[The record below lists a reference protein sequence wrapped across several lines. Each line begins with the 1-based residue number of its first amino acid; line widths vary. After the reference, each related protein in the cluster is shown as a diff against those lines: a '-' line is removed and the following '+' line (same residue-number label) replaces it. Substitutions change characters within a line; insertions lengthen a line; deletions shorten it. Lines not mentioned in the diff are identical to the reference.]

1 MDKTKGDLATNFLAA
16 WVGTSFVAFIFAL
29 FLLFQIS
36 LTKVNQ
42 PVSTSYRLYQ
52 SIPTSQTSVSA
63 EIQRTDARAKIVE
76 DFFKGHSSPLNSHSQ
91 LFIEVA
97 DKYQL
102 DWRLLPAISMQES
115 NGGKKIP
122 THSFNPFGYGIYGGK
137 VIKFTSFEEAIE
149 KVGLALRTDYLDQG
163 LTSPN
168 SIMAKYTPPALEK
181 GGGWAKGVTHFM
193 EELQ

>member
-1 MDKTKGDLATNFLAA
+1 MDKVKGDLATNFLAA

-29 FLLFQIS
+29 ILLFQIS
-36 LTKVNQ
+36 LTRVNQ
-42 PVSTSYRLYQ
+42 LTSTSYRLYQ
-52 SIPTSQTSVSA
+52 ALPNSQTEVSDS
-63 EIQRTDARAKIVE
+63 IQRTDARAKIVE

-91 LFIEVA
+91 LFIMVA

-115 NGGKKIP
+115 NGGKRIP
-122 THSFNPFGYGIYGGK
+122 AHSFNPFGYGIYGGK

-163 LTSPN
+163 LTIPN
-168 SIMAKYTPPALEK
+168 TIMAKYTPPAMEK
-181 GGGWAKGVTHFM
+181 GGNWAKGVNSFM
-193 EELQ
+193 EELR